1 MQGQYG
7 AATDKRLRDI
17 MREMWSEFG
26 FRKGVMRGYWVRPD
40 FCQSGFHDMQRSH

>member
-7 AATDKRLRDI
+7 AATDKKLRDI

-26 FRKGVMRGYWVRPD
+26 FRKGIMRGYWVRFTFQP
-40 FCQSGFHDMQRSH
+40 SGVHDMQGRH